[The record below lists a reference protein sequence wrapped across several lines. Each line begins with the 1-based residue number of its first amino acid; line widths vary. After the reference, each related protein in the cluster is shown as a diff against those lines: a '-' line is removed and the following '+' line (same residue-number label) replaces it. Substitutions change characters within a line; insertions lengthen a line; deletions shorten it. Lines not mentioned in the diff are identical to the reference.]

1 MNCLTREIKVT
12 ERVSTIK
19 YAIRDVMEFA
29 EKLEKNGKDITYLNI
44 GDPVKFDFDTP
55 EHVKRALIKAVKAGE
70 NWYGQSQGLLELRE
84 AICRK
89 EKRVNN
95 VEISPEEVIVTT
107 GVSEGIFMTMAAIID
122 GGDEILVPG
131 PTYPPYSSYAKFFG
145 GRPVP
150 YKTLE
155 EDGWKPDVDD
165 LRSKISKRTKGIVII
180 NPNNPC
186 GAVYDETTV
195 KRIVDVAAENDL
207 LVLSDE
213 IYDRIVYETRFVST
227 ASIAKSSPV
236 IGLNGFSKTYLATGW
251 RLGYLYFHDPE
262 EKLVEL
268 KESVKKETRI
278 RLCSNT
284 PVQRAGV
291 EALNGP
297 QDHIALLVEKLRKR
311 RDYAWKRLNEIHGIS
326 CAKPQGAFYVFPK
339 IQEIGQRWSNDLDF
353 VTDVLENAGVL
364 FVHGSGFCSTYGAG
378 HFRGVFLPPI
388 ETLENAFD
396 RLEKFMRTES

>member
-1 MNCLTREIKVT
+1 
-12 ERVSTIK
+12 
-19 YAIRDVMEFA
+19 MEFA

-55 EHVKRALIKAVKAGE
+55 EHIKRALIKAVKAGE

-353 VTDVLENAGVL
+353 VTDILENAGVL
-364 FVHGSGFCSTYGAG
+364 FVHGSGFCSTYGVG

>member
-55 EHVKRALIKAVKAGE
+55 EHIKRALIKAVKAGE

>member
-1 MNCLTREIKVT
+1 LIREIKVT
-12 ERVSTIK
+12 ERVSTIQ

-29 EKLEKNGKDITYLNI
+29 EKLEKTGKDIIYLNI

-55 EHVKRALIKAVKAGE
+55 EHVKQALIEAVKAGE
-70 NWYGQSQGLLELRE
+70 NWYGQSQGLLELRA

-89 EKRVNN
+89 EDRVNN
-95 VEISPEEVIVTT
+95 VEISPDDVVVTT
-107 GVSEGIFMTMAAIID
+107 GVSEGICMTMAAIID

-145 GRPVP
+145 GTPVP

-155 EDGWKPDVDD
+155 EDGWNPDVDD
-165 LRSKISKRTKGIVII
+165 LRSKISEKTKGIVII

-186 GAVYDETTV
+186 GAVYNETTV
-195 KRIVDVAAENDL
+195 KQMIDIAAENDL

-227 ASIAKSSPV
+227 ASLAKSFPV

-262 EKLVEL
+262 EKLGEL

-284 PVQRAGV
+284 PVQKAGV
-291 EALNGP
+291 AALNGP
-297 QDHIALLVEKLRKR
+297 QDHIPLLVEKLRQR
-311 RDYAWKRLNEIHGIS
+311 RDYAWKRLNEIPGIS
-326 CAKPQGAFYVFPK
+326 CAKPQGAFYTFSK
-339 IQEIGQRWSNDLDF
+339 IEEIGHRWSSDLDF
-353 VTDVLENAGVL
+353 VKDVLENAGVL
-364 FVHGSGFCSTYGAG
+364 LVHGSGFCTTYGAG

-396 RLEKFMRTES
+396 RLEHFMKT

>member
-1 MNCLTREIKVT
+1 LIREIKVT
-12 ERVSTIK
+12 ERASTIQ

-29 EKLEKNGKDITYLNI
+29 EKLEKTGKDIIYLNI

-55 EHVKRALIKAVKAGE
+55 EHVKRALIDAVTAGE
-70 NWYGQSQGLLELRE
+70 NWYGQSQGLRELRA

-89 EKRVNN
+89 EDHVNN
-95 VEISPEEVIVTT
+95 VEISPDDVVVTA

-145 GRPVP
+145 GTPVS
-150 YKTLE
+150 YRTLE
-155 EDGWKPDVDD
+155 EDGWNPDVDD
-165 LRSKISKRTKGIVII
+165 LRSKISEKTKGIVII

-186 GAVYDETTV
+186 GAVYNAATV
-195 KRIVDVAAENDL
+195 KQMINVAAENNL

-213 IYDRIVYETRFVST
+213 IYDRIVYEAQFVST
-227 ASIAKSSPV
+227 ASLAKSYPV

-251 RLGYLYFHDPE
+251 RLGYLYFYDPE
-262 EKLVEL
+262 EKLGEL

-291 EALNGP
+291 AALNGP
-297 QDHIALLVEKLRKR
+297 QDHIPLLVEKLRQR
-311 RDYAWKRLNEIHGIS
+311 RDYAWNRLNEIPGIS
-326 CAKPQGAFYVFPK
+326 CTKPQGAFYIFPK
-339 IQEIGQRWSNDLDF
+339 IEEIGHRWSSDLDF
-353 VTDVLENAGVL
+353 VKDVLENAGVL
-364 FVHGSGFCSTYGAG
+364 LVHGSGFCTTYGSG
-378 HFRGVFLPPI
+378 HFRGVFLPPV

-396 RLEKFMRTES
+396 RLERFMKT

>member
-1 MNCLTREIKVT
+1 
-12 ERVSTIK
+12 
-19 YAIRDVMEFA
+19 MEFA

-89 EKRVNN
+89 EKHVNN

-364 FVHGSGFCSTYGAG
+364 FVHGSGFCSTYGVG

>member
-1 MNCLTREIKVT
+1 
-12 ERVSTIK
+12 
-19 YAIRDVMEFA
+19 MEFA

-55 EHVKRALIKAVKAGE
+55 EHIKRALIKAVKAGE

>member
-1 MNCLTREIKVT
+1 
-12 ERVSTIK
+12 
-19 YAIRDVMEFA
+19 MEFA

-364 FVHGSGFCSTYGAG
+364 FVHGSGFCSTYGVG

>member
-1 MNCLTREIKVT
+1 
-12 ERVSTIK
+12 
-19 YAIRDVMEFA
+19 MEFA

-55 EHVKRALIKAVKAGE
+55 EHIKRALIKAVKAGE

-364 FVHGSGFCSTYGAG
+364 FVHGSGFCSTYGVG